1 MSDLS
6 LLNGIYANVDF
17 FASLVDSVI
26 DRIRKDGGAKPDLE
40 QARLGKL
47 LVDASDHGQSSH
59 SYEALVLD
67 SLLRSSTG
75 EPFVNFER
83 LGRRLLSGEVDTSDQ
98 KLLEKLATEL
108 ENERSE
114 VANRLRGRV

>member
-6 LLNGIYANVDF
+6 LLSGIYANVDL
-17 FASLVDSVI
+17 FASLIDTVI
-26 DRIRKDGGAKPDLE
+26 ERVRKDGGKDPDTE
-40 QARLGKL
+40 QTRLGKL
-47 LVDASDHGQSSH
+47 LVDASDHGQSSG

-67 SLLRSSTG
+67 SLLRTPTG
-75 EPFVNFER
+75 EPLANFER
-83 LGRRLLSGEVDTSDQ
+83 LGRRLLSGDVDSSDQ

-108 ENERSE
+108 EKERSE